1 MRNGRLSPS
10 RWTFTL
16 QLLSGTV
23 DLVPDPSRYDEYAY
37 QGSPQTA
44 TAWNITPKVLYYASK
59 FWYERYHLP
68 ILITE
73 NGYSGLDQCDAGRQS
88 P

>member
-1 MRNGRLSPS
+1 MGACLPAAG
-10 RWTFTL
+10 
-16 QLLSGTV
+16 LLRYNCYQGTV

-59 FWYERYHLP
+59 F
-68 ILITE
+68 
-73 NGYSGLDQCDAGRQS
+73 GMSGIICLSLS
-88 P
+88 PKTAIRGWIM